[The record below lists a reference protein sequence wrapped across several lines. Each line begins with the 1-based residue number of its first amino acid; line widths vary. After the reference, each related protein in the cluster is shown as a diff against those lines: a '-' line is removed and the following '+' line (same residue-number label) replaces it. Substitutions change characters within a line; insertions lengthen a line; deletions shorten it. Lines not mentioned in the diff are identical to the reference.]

1 MALLPECSLSISR
14 NGEKQSLK
22 NMPPSLHLLAK
33 ACLYCLVPG
42 KLKKQ
47 KLQKKKNMELNSILS
62 SGKQNV
68 ASFVVDFYPAAA
80 KYQSDIKGKLPIN

>member
-1 MALLPECSLSISR
+1 
-14 NGEKQSLK
+14 
-22 NMPPSLHLLAK
+22 MPR
-33 ACLYCLVPG
+33 

-47 KLQKKKNMELNSILS
+47 NLQKEKKKKQNIELNRVLS
-62 SGKQNV
+62 SGKQTV

>member
-1 MALLPECSLSISR
+1 M
-14 NGEKQSLK
+14 
-22 NMPPSLHLLAK
+22 
-33 ACLYCLVPG
+33 PG

-47 KLQKKKNMELNSILS
+47 KTAKEKKNLIELNRVLS

-80 KYQSDIKGKLPIN
+80 KYQSDIKGKLPVN

>member
-1 MALLPECSLSISR
+1 M
-14 NGEKQSLK
+14 
-22 NMPPSLHLLAK
+22 
-33 ACLYCLVPG
+33 PG

-47 KLQKKKNMELNSILS
+47 ELQKKKNHIELNRVLS

>member
-1 MALLPECSLSISR
+1 M
-14 NGEKQSLK
+14 
-22 NMPPSLHLLAK
+22 
-33 ACLYCLVPG
+33 PG

-47 KLQKKKNMELNSILS
+47 KLQKKKKNHIELNRVLN

>member
-1 MALLPECSLSISR
+1 M
-14 NGEKQSLK
+14 
-22 NMPPSLHLLAK
+22 
-33 ACLYCLVPG
+33 PG

-47 KLQKKKNMELNSILS
+47 KLQKKKKKNQIELNRVLS

>member
-1 MALLPECSLSISR
+1 MQEQRETGIEKDVTITPFINKSLYLLPCAREV
-14 NGEKQSLK
+14 KK
-22 NMPPSLHLLAK
+22 AK
-33 ACLYCLVPG
+33 TA
-42 KLKKQ
+42 KE
-47 KLQKKKNMELNSILS
+47 KKNQIELNRVLS